1 MKAHGVVDMILKSFV
16 YFRVTAMGKLVELK
30 KCNMVVLILT
40 NPVCM

>member
-16 YFRVTAMGKLVELK
+16 NFRVTAMGKLVELK
-30 KCNMVVLILT
+30 KCNMVLILT